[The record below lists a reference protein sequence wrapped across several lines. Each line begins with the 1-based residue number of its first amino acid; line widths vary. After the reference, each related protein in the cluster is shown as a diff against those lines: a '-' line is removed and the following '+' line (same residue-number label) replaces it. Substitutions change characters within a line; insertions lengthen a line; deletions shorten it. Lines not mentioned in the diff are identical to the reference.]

1 MKVIRQFTYGS
12 SVRVGDISSGSS
24 FDPLLDW
31 DEIVEGRNGRPSSFH
46 RDFGIPAV
54 LGFTA
59 DPLSEGI
66 GGDGGRLGGG
76 GGGRLGLPLHLMSG
90 RVPSSI
96 FSDLAYYKTIL
107 LTYFLPMRVRQ
118 TFGQTWDVVKKPC
131 MLSTKRA
138 LNADLK
144 KGF

>member
-31 DEIVEGRNGRPSSFH
+31 VEIVEGRPSSLGG
-46 RDFGIPAV
+46 DFGIPAV

-59 DPLSEGI
+59 APLFEGI

-90 RVPSSI
+90 RVPGSI

-118 TFGQTWDVVKKPC
+118 TFGQTWDVKKPC

>member
-59 DPLSEGI
+59 APLSDGI
-66 GGDGGRLGGG
+66 GG
-76 GGGRLGLPLHLMSG
+76 GGGRLGLPLYPTG
-90 RVPSSI
+90 RVPGSI

-144 KGF
+144 RGF